1 MKPLRLIA
9 TPTRNRRLNEVL
21 GLLVLVSAILLLL
34 ALVSYAPSDPSLNT
48 VGALAP
54 ANRSAHNWIGPI
66 GSYIADALLQVLGV
80 ASLFLPILLARL
92 GLCWLRSRPA
102 GSPLAKLFG
111 LALWLV
117 FAPAAL
123 ALLPGHLL
131 WHNALPISGLAGV
144 LIAGALLQSLNLP
157 GTSLVVALMVALS
170 LYLVTTFS
178 FNTAREW
185 LTVHFAFIGAM
196 RERWNRLRHKPS
208 GAFAPEMLNNDGEP
222 FGAKREKLDADARHE
237 REATARAAAEENRPH
252 PNTLLSGRFGRLSR
266 RRNRPAATAPSQ
278 PAPAPAP
285 AQEVACQNRR
295 CSAVSARSPPALV
308 SASVPL
314 VTTTWLRPPP
324 LAS

>member
-34 ALVSYAPSDPSLNT
+34 ALVSYTPSDPSFNT

-54 ANRSAHNWIGPI
+54 ANRPAHNWIGPA
-66 GSYIADALLQVLGV
+66 GSYLADALLQILGM
-80 ASLFLPILLARL
+80 AALFLPVLLARL
-92 GLCWLRSRPA
+92 GLCWVLSRPA
-102 GSPLAKLFG
+102 GSPVARLLG

-131 WHNALPISGLAGV
+131 WHHALPISGLSGV
-144 LIAGALLQSLNLP
+144 LVAGALVQNLNFP

-185 LTVHFAFIGAM
+185 LTVHFAFVGVM
-196 RERWNRLRHKPS
+196 RERWNRLRHKSS
-208 GAFAPEMLNNDGEP
+208 GRLPPEMLNEEGEP
-222 FGAKREKLDADARHE
+222 FGTRREKLDAEARHD
-237 REATARAAAEENRPH
+237 REAPARAAAEGHLRD
-252 PNTLLSGRFGRLSR
+252 
-266 RRNRPAATAPSQ
+266 
-278 PAPAPAP
+278 
-285 AQEVACQNRR
+285 VCQR
-295 CSAVSARSPPALV
+295 A
-308 SASVPL
+308 
-314 VTTTWLRPPP
+314 PPP
-324 LAS
+324 RCTG